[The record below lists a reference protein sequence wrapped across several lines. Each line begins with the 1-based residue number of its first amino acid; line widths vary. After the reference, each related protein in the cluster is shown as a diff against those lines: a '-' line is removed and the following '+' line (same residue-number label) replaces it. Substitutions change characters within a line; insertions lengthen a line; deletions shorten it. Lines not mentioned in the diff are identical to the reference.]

1 MCTALHC
8 HLGKPNTDPTILAIV
23 GKQKKQTDKSSTF
36 CIEGGNPVS
45 YCLWA
50 KCGLMSERLNKQQWL
65 AVQNAM
71 RHRLTLIQ
79 GPPGEL
85 KHVAINSQ
93 IWIAV
98 HYGCAISLER
108 YRQERDW
115 STSCFGLCTVQ

>member
-45 YCLWA
+45 YCLWP
-50 KCGLMSERLNKQQWL
+50 KCGLMSEQLNKQQWL

-85 KHVAINSQ
+85 KHDAIVQ
-93 IWIAV
+93 FTDIAV
-98 HYGCAISLER
+98 HHGCAIYFS
-108 YRQERDW
+108 
-115 STSCFGLCTVQ
+115 